1 MAKLAMLFGVLV
13 ALVGVAGYVSTHFW
27 HALIPVVLGVLL
39 ILLGLVANT
48 EDVKRRMLAMHIAVT
63 VGLLGFLGTIPG
75 LIAMAG
81 FVTGTHQETANE
93 HIEVGTLSVHKLA
106 AEVQSATSILCVIFV
121 LLCVRSFIA
130 ARRAR
135 A

>member
-1 MAKLAMLFGVLV
+1 
-13 ALVGVAGYVSTHFW
+13 
-27 HALIPVVLGVLL
+27 
-39 ILLGLVANT
+39 
-48 EDVKRRMLAMHIAVT
+48 MLAMHIAVT

-75 LIAMAG
+75 LIAMVG

-93 HIEVGTLSVHKLA
+93 HIEVGALSVHKLA
-106 AEVQSATSILCVIFV
+106 AEVQSATSVLCLIFV

-135 A
+135 T

>member
-1 MAKLAMLFGVLV
+1 MAKLAMVFGVLV
-13 ALVGVAGYVSTHFW
+13 ALVGVAGYIATHFW
-27 HALIPVVLGVLL
+27 HALIPVFLGLLL

-48 EDVKRRMLAMHIAVT
+48 QDVKRRMVAMHIAVT

-75 LIAMAG
+75 LIGMVR
-81 FVTGTHQETANE
+81 FVTGAHQETANE
-93 HIEVGTLSVHKLA
+93 QVEVGTLSLHKLA
-106 AEVQSATSILCVIFV
+106 AEVQSATSILCLIFV

>member
-1 MAKLAMLFGVLV
+1 MAKLAMVFGVLV
-13 ALVGVAGYVSTHFW
+13 ALVGVAGYIATHFW
-27 HALIPVVLGVLL
+27 HALIPLVLGVLL

-63 VGLLGFLGTIPG
+63 VALLGFLGTIPG
-75 LIAMAG
+75 LIAMVG
-81 FVTGTHQETANE
+81 FLTGTHQETASE

-106 AEVQSATSILCVIFV
+106 AEVQSATSVLCLIFV

>member
-1 MAKLAMLFGVLV
+1 MAKLTMIFGVLI
-13 ALVGVAGYVSTHFW
+13 ALVGGVGYAITHFW
-27 HALIPVVLGVLL
+27 HALIPVALGV
-39 ILLGLVANT
+39 ILLLLGFVANT
-48 EDVKRRMLAMHIAVT
+48 EDRKRRMLAMHIAVT

-75 LIAMAG
+75 LIAIARFAAG
-81 FVTGTHQETANE
+81 SAQDAATHMQ
-93 HIEVGTLSVHKLA
+93 VGSISVARRA
-106 AEVQSATSILCVIFV
+106 AEVQSATNLLCLVFV